1 MGLSLRLQR
10 CVFVLLLIAI
20 PRMALSL
27 PPAQFESDT
36 DDDSRVSLSLLQE
49 AIVGDAVSW
58 CELRIEVAGAGG
70 PLDGR
75 RYCFDLG
82 LGG

>member
-1 MGLSLRLQR
+1 MRLSLSLHR
-10 CVFVLLLIAI
+10 CVFALLLVAI

-27 PPAQFESDT
+27 PPVQFESGT
-36 DDDSRVSLSLLQE
+36 DGDSTVSLSLLQE